1 MQSFRPRKTNKQ
13 DIRIRQKA
21 MKKMGVLI
29 PKIRAQ
35 RQPKKQ
41 GRSKKQNRNTRSVAQ
56 RNPGIDRF
64 PRGNRQGTGFGKRKS
79 ILISE
84 SEYISEIAVANQ
96 PNFNVPL
103 NLPINPGQASTFPWL
118 STIAKQYEKYCF
130 KSLQFV
136 YKPEVTQFNPTS
148 SAVGKVMLSC
158 DYDAADSPP
167 ASKQQVEDTDPHAD
181 CMPYEKMTLILDPR
195 ECHKN
200 SDAKFVRPAGLPGGN
215 DIKTYDCGNLYVSN
229 QGQTG
234 NGVNL
239 GELHVVYTVEL
250 SVPILESQNK
260 APNNLQVTSL
270 QDTTASLTTATPYQ
284 PLFAAAGST
293 TVVNVN
299 GIGVVNTAGSIVPP
313 VGNYMWFLN
322 VEVDASGFN
331 LTDVAAV
338 LEKNGNQQGPTGLLQ
353 SNAVL
358 AEHVSVSLQ
367 GYISCNG
374 TDAITVIVEAIFGT
388 GTATSTSVL
397 TLLAV

>member
-29 PKIRAQ
+29 PKTRAQ

-181 CMPYEKMTLILDPR
+181 CMPYEKMTLTLDPR

-250 SVPILESQNK
+250 SVPILESQTK
-260 APNNLQVTSL
+260 APNNLQVTSF
-270 QDTTASLTTATPYQ
+270 QDTAASLTTSTPYQ
-284 PLFAAAGST
+284 PLLAAAASA

-299 GIGVVNTAGSIVPP
+299 GIGVVNTVGSIVPP
-313 VGNYMWFLN
+313 PGNYFYSATAQFAGAGAFALSFAGLSLSKNLN
-322 VEVDASGFN
+322 VQVSNEFQGSG
-331 LTDVAAV
+331 TIDSSIAI
-338 LEKNGNQQGPTGLLQ
+338 PI
-353 SNAVL
+353 S
-358 AEHVSVSLQ
+358 
-367 GYISCNG
+367 GYITCNG
-374 TDAITVIVEAIFGT
+374 TDAITLSVEATFGSGTMACTTIF
-388 GTATSTSVL
+388 